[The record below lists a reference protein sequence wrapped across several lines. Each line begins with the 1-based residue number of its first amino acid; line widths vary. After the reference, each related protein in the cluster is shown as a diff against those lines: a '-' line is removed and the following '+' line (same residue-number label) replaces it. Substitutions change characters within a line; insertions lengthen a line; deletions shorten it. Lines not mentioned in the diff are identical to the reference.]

1 MVKQK
6 KITHIK
12 FVNLIWETKDSGSV
26 GIIKDVKSPT
36 DNKKRHGNNEPPI
49 WFQIWFQ
56 DFAKNLDKRFNK
68 QEEFNRE
75 QKEFN
80 HKQDEFNRKQEEFN
94 REIKINL
101 EKINIKVDNLSSRVN
116 KLVKINNL
124 KE

>member
-36 DNKKRHGNNEPPI
+36 DNKKRRGNNEPPI
-49 WFQIWFQ
+49 WFQMWFQ
-56 DFAKNLDKRFNK
+56 DFAKNLDKRFDK
-68 QEEFNRE
+68 QEEFN
-75 QKEFN
+75 K
-80 HKQDEFNRKQEEFN
+80 
-94 REIKINL
+94 EIKISL
-101 EKINIKVDNLSSRVN
+101 EKINIKVNNLSSRVN